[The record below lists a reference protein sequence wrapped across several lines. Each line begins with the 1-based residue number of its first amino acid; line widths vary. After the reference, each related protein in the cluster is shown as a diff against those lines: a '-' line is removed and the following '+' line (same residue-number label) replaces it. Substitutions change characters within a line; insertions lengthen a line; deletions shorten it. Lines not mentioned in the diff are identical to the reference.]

1 MTIVSFEI
9 IKQVYKNDGVRGF
22 YRGLKANLIGVCPEK
37 AIKLT
42 INDMA
47 RSWFAKT
54 YEIPL
59 ASQSLPMWMG
69 ALSGGIAGFCQV
81 IATNPMEMV
90 KINMQILS
98 KEDMKSPPT
107 TWQLIKRLK
116 LNGLYRG
123 TLATLSRYVQLNSL
137 GFHSIEMFL
146 FQWFCFNLLHLFL
159 KVALRSRAFCSRAY

>member
-1 MTIVSFEI
+1 M
-9 IKQVYKNDGVRGF
+9 
-22 YRGLKANLIGVCPEK
+22 CPEK

-42 INDMA
+42 VNDMT
-47 RSWFAKT
+47 RSWFARK

-59 ASQSLPMWMG
+59 ASQSLPIWMG

-98 KEDMKSPPT
+98 KEDSKSPPT

-123 TLATLSRYVQLNSL
+123 TLATLSRYVQTDNR
-137 GFHSIEMFL
+137 GFHFIEMFH
-146 FQWFCFNLLHLFL
+146 FQWFFFSLLHLFL
-159 KVALRSRAFCSRAY
+159 KVALLSLAFCSQAY